1 MTPWGAAAGTTGV
14 ARRQLPSNRRAIR
27 GYPTCACVR
36 RTTDD
41 PTVSWRTTRATAGGD
56 GRNQQVAVID
66 LGSNSWR
73 LVIFTF
79 VPGQWWKRTDELYE
93 TVRIGAGMG
102 DTGRLREDA
111 IERGL
116 ETLSVFERF
125 CRASGIDPENVH
137 PIATSAIRDAVN
149 RGEFLARAGER
160 TGLQVEI
167 LSEQDEARFG
177 YVAAINTSTLV
188 DGAVLELGGGSM
200 QLIEVVDRRAHALC
214 SFELGAVRLTE
225 KFLPGSGPAKK
236 KELQQVRAHVRQ
248 VLADVDWLPRSGE
261 RLVGIGGAV
270 RNLAAA
276 AQRRAGQIDIGIQG
290 FVLTRDAL
298 AELVKALAA
307 MPVAERGDVSGI
319 KPGRGDIILAAA
331 LVIETVLEM
340 GSFDGIEVTEAGL
353 REGAFLARELLADKD
368 EPLFD
373 NVRAA
378 AVRNLAI
385 QYESDMEHVC
395 HVARLSLQMF
405 DSLVEDGLFE
415 PAGNERE
422 LLWAASMLHDVGMTI
437 SYDDH
442 HKHSRYLIVSAE
454 LPGFDP
460 RERALIAQISRYH
473 RKGAPKLGDIAA
485 LSRDGDEELLER
497 CAVILRLAEHL
508 ERSRDQ
514 SVREARLR
522 TNGHGVDLHLQAAGD
537 LTVPRWS
544 VERYGDGEIFERV
557 FGRRLLIG

>member
-1 MTPWGAAAGTTGV
+1 MGERDVCA
-14 ARRQLPSNRRAIR
+14 
-27 GYPTCACVR
+27 YPTRAVR
-36 RTTDD
+36 RTVDD
-41 PTVSWRTTRATAGGD
+41 PPVSWRTTRATAEADGGN
-56 GRNQQVAVID
+56 RQVAVID

-79 VPGQWWKRTDELYE
+79 VPGRWWKRTDELYE
-93 TVRIGAGMG
+93 TVRIGAGLG
-102 DTGRLREDA
+102 ETGRLREDA

-125 CRASGIDPENVH
+125 CLASGIGPDDVH
-137 PIATSAIRDAVN
+137 AIATSAIRDADN
-149 RGEFLARAGER
+149 RDEFLARAAER
-160 TGLQVEI
+160 TKLKVEI
-167 LSEQDEARFG
+167 LSEEDEARFG
-177 YVAAINTSTLV
+177 YVAAVNTSTLT

-200 QLIEVVDRRAHALC
+200 QLIEVAQRRAGWLG

-225 KFLPGSGPAKK
+225 KFLPGSGSAKK
-236 KELQQVRAHVRQ
+236 KELQQVRKYVREA
-248 VLADVDWLPRSGE
+248 LAEVDWLERSGG

-276 AQRRAGQIDIGIQG
+276 AQRHAEQLDIGIQG
-290 FVLTRDAL
+290 FVLTREALGELVRML
-298 AELVKALAA
+298 AE
-307 MPVAERGDVSGI
+307 MPASERGEVPGI

-331 LVIETVLEM
+331 LVIETVLEI
-340 GSFDGIEVTEAGL
+340 GSFDGVEVTEAGL
-353 REGAFLARELLADKD
+353 REGVFLGRELLADRP
-368 EPLFD
+368 EPLFED
-373 NVRAA
+373 VREA

-385 QYESDMEHVC
+385 QYESDMNHVC

-405 DSLVEDGLFE
+405 DSLAEAGLIE
-415 PAGNERE
+415 PRDSERE

-460 RERALIAQISRYH
+460 RERALIAQMSRYH

-485 LSRDGDEELLER
+485 LSRGGDEELLER

-514 SVREARLR
+514 AVSQARLR
-522 TNGHGVDLHLQAAGD
+522 SNGHGVDLHLEAAGD

-544 VERYGDGEIFERV
+544 VERYGDSEAFERV
-557 FGRRLLIG
+557 FGRRLLVG